1 MTGEW
6 ITIDGVDAAA
16 TGFPARASLGGDKI
30 VVFRVGDGYRAV
42 QRHCPHQNT
51 DFSRGVV
58 VGDGAMIRCGLHAY
72 TFKLADGNGVNC
84 PGYRITVYE
93 VMSDGSRLMGRRI
106 DISGKPLEGGAD
118 I

>member
-1 MTGEW
+1 MTGDW
-6 ITIDGVDAAA
+6 SPIDDVDAEA
-16 TGFPARASLGGDKI
+16 TRFPARAELGGEKI
-30 VVFRVGDGYRAV
+30 VVFRVADGYRAV
-42 QRHCPHQNT
+42 QRQCPHQNT
-51 DFSRGVV
+51 DFSRGVI

-93 VMSDGSRLMGRRI
+93 VVRDGSRLLGRRV
-106 DISGKPLEGGAD
+106 DEPLEDGAV